1 MTWWKF
7 WDLGITKPSSSGV
20 TVKIEKVEREEP
32 WPPPPPDPK
41 PKVSPVE
48 DQVANRTLALQ
59 ERLQW
64 FFDAID
70 YEHDAEGAYDE
81 LNFVYARVVAH
92 SVIDAANAIIE
103 TADHLDVWRL
113 GPLSPDASTLI
124 MNRIKSLLHLGLREQ
139 AVREVG
145 DYFLLRGVPAD
156 VITEALAE
164 YRECDFEE
172 YDDVKTC
179 P

>member
-1 MTWWKF
+1 MSWWKF
-7 WDLGITKPSSSGV
+7 WDLGITKPAPSGV
-20 TVKIEKVEREEP
+20 TVKIEKLERPEP

-41 PKVSPVE
+41 PELSPE
-48 DQVANRTLALQ
+48 ERRALERRKAFQ
-59 ERLQW
+59 DRLQW

-70 YEHDAEGAYDE
+70 YDHEEDEEYDA
-81 LNFVYARVVAH
+81 LSFARAHVVAH
-92 SVIDAANAIIE
+92 TIFDAAEAILQ
-103 TADHLDVWRL
+103 TAECL
-113 GPLSPDASTLI
+113 GVSKSPLLNPEVSASITK
-124 MNRIKSLLHLGLREQ
+124 RIKSLLHLGLREQ

-156 VITEALAE
+156 AITEALAE
-164 YRECDFEE
+164 YREYSFDE